1 MGHPAVDDA
10 GVVGV
15 PHPVRGEDVVAFVV
29 LKKGYEASEKTKKEI
44 YEYLQ
49 ANLAKYKLPREIFFV
64 ESLPRHLT
72 GKLLRRELKEI
83 AKKMYTPKED

>member
-1 MGHPAVDDA
+1 DA

-29 LKKGYEASEKTKKEI
+29 LKKGFEANEETKKKI
-44 YEYLQ
+44 YEHLK
-49 ANLAKYKLPREIFFV
+49 ANLAVYKLPRDIIFV
-64 ESLPRHLT
+64 DQLPRHLT

-83 AKKMYTPKED
+83 AKKLYKPKD